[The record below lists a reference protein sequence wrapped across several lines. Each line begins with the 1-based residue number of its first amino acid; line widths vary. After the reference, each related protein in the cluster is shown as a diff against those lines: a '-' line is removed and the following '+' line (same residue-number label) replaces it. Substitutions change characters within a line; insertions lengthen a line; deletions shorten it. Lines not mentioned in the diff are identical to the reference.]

1 MSASVTDQAPL
12 LGGGGDEGGGGG
24 SKHAAQPPPSPL
36 LIKEGDRTL
45 DPAFREVAA
54 WNVFDANVRLGHSGV
69 HGELVLETDDLL
81 KEMDRLGIQRA
92 LVSHFAGE
100 EYDAEEG
107 NNLLA
112 GECQERLVPAWAA
125 LPDSPFIQ
133 KLGARNPKAV
143 RLAFGIKKHNFSWA
157 PWCSGELYEYLEENS
172 VLALVMREDIEW
184 DSLSRLLGNYP
195 RLQVLLL
202 ETGYRAERY
211 LFPLFKQH
219 PNLHIDTS
227 TCLAH
232 RQLESLVERFGPMR
246 LAFGSRL
253 PLYTA
258 GAALGVLATARI
270 SEEAR
275 LAIAGGNLRRLLG
288 RESP

>member
-1 MSASVTDQAPL
+1 MSASAIDMTPL
-12 LGGGGDEGGGGG
+12 LF
-24 SKHAAQPPPSPL
+24 
-36 LIKEGDRTL
+36 KEATLTL

-54 WNVFDANVRLGHSGV
+54 WNVFDANVRLGRSGL
-69 HGELVLETDDLL
+69 HGELVLETDELL
-81 KEMDRLGIQRA
+81 KEMDRLGIQRV

-112 GECQERLVPAWAA
+112 GECQERLAPAWAA
-125 LPDSPFIQ
+125 LPDPLFIQ
-133 KLGARNPKAV
+133 KLGARNPQAV
-143 RLAFGIKKHNFSWA
+143 RLSYGVKKHNFSWA

-172 VLALVMREDIEW
+172 VLTLVAREDIEW
-184 DSLSRLLGNYP
+184 DSLARWLGDYP

-211 LFPLFKQH
+211 LFPLFRQH

-227 TCLAH
+227 TCVAH
-232 RQLESLVERFGPMR
+232 RQLECLVDKFGPMR
-246 LAFGSRL
+246 LAFGSRM

-258 GAALGVLATARI
+258 GAALAVLATARI
-270 SEEAR
+270 SDDAR

-288 RESP
+288 RKSQ

>member
-1 MSASVTDQAPL
+1 MSSSATDATPILFNEEQGAP
-12 LGGGGDEGGGGG
+12 
-24 SKHAAQPPPSPL
+24 
-36 LIKEGDRTL
+36 
-45 DPAFREVAA
+45 DPAFREVSA
-54 WNVFDANVRLGHSGV
+54 WHVFDANVRVGRSGV

-81 KEMDRLGIQRA
+81 KEMDRHGIQRA
-92 LVSHFAGE
+92 LASHFAAE

-107 NNLLA
+107 NKQLA
-112 GECQERLVPAWAA
+112 EECHGRLTPAWAA

-133 KLGARNPKAV
+133 KLAALDPKAV
-143 RLAFGIKKHNFSWA
+143 RLSFGARKHNFAWA
-157 PWCSGELYEYLEENS
+157 PWCSGELYEYLEETS
-172 VLALVMREDIEW
+172 VLTLVAREDIEW
-184 DSLSRLLGNYP
+184 DSLARLLGDYP

-219 PNLHIDTS
+219 TNLHIDTS

-232 RQLESLVERFGPMR
+232 RQLESIVDKFGPMR
-246 LAFGSRL
+246 LVFGSRL

-258 GAALGVLATARI
+258 GAALAVLATARI
-270 SEEAR
+270 PDDAR

-288 RESP
+288 RESK